1 MKNSVAALLLL
12 LVVIAA
18 SCNNNAN
25 KGRDVDPKK
34 EADSLLEFMKVD
46 VNEAFNREPVQQ
58 ALYMLDS
65 ITPIAEANGD
75 AMLINN
81 LLRFK
86 GTYYSNR
93 DQYDSAK
100 KYILL
105 ALTHA
110 EQTDTSR
117 KQVYASKMMLANIFK
132 KEMKLDTALL
142 YAREAYAFSKE
153 NDTAIYPVTCLRLA
167 EIYTAIGDVEMNGK
181 YLLEG
186 FEHATNKRLRR
197 VIASNISRYYDNI
210 KQYDSALI
218 FFQRNVLPDTALFGP
233 SNYGDI
239 LQNYGVLL
247 QKKGNMAQAIQMYE
261 RALNHYRNHDGDKQ
275 SFSLLYFNIADG
287 YRKMK
292 DYKQSNIFLDSSI
305 ANMAQPINL
314 DDLSNSLKNKSSNYF
329 HLGDYKNAYL
339 LKDSA
344 FMVYENYVDSSFMVQ
359 ARELET
365 QYQVKA
371 KDNEIQ
377 ALNAANESVRKI
389 SALQQILLVV
399 SGIILIL
406 LIAFAILIYRRRG
419 LKERLKQTELEQQL
433 LRSQMEPHFIFNT
446 LSTLQSLIRNDERG
460 KSVKYLNQF
469 ARLLRLNLENSRAS
483 FVLLTREV
491 EALQNYLS
499 LQLMRFETVFE
510 YQLEVY
516 EDYEDDE
523 VYIPPMLIQ
532 PFVENAIQYGVQN
545 LDAKGLLRI
554 AIQKQENIIKCT
566 IEDNG
571 KGLQQDKIAVGKQSL
586 STEIIKERLEILS
599 RKTGT
604 KASLSV
610 VDKASVG
617 RGQGVIVELCIPY
630 KTSAE

>member
-1 MKNSVAALLLL
+1 MKNFIAALLLL
-12 LVVIAA
+12 LIAGIT
-18 SCNNNAN
+18 SCNNKASEAR
-25 KGRDVDPKK
+25 KVDPKQ
-34 EADSLLEFMKVD
+34 EADSLLEFMKVE
-46 VNEAFNREPVQQ
+46 VNEAFNREPLDG
-58 ALYMLDS
+58 ALHLLDS
-65 ITPIAEANGD
+65 ITPIAEQNGD
-75 AMLINN
+75 LMLMNN

-86 GTYYSNR
+86 GTYYTNR

-100 KYILL
+100 KYIQQ

-110 EQTDTSR
+110 EQTDTTK
-117 KQVYASKMMLANIFK
+117 KQVYAAKMMLANIFR
-132 KEMKLDTALL
+132 KEMKLDTALQ
-142 YAREAYAFSKE
+142 YAREAYIFSKE
-153 NDTAIYPVTCLRLA
+153 HDTAIYPVTCLRLA
-167 EIYTAIGDVEMNGK
+167 EIYNAIGDIEMNGK
-181 YLLEG
+181 YLMEG

-197 VIASNISRYYDNI
+197 VIANNISRYYDNI

-218 FFQRNVLPDTALFGP
+218 FFQQNVLPDTALFGP

-239 LQNYGVLL
+239 IQNYGVLL
-247 QKKGNMAQAIQMYE
+247 QKKGDMSTAITMYE
-261 RALNHYRNHDGDKQ
+261 RALNHYRTHDRDPQ
-275 SFSLLYFNIADG
+275 SFYLLYFNIADA

-292 DYKQSNIFLDSSI
+292 DYRRSTVFLDSSI
-305 ANMAQPINL
+305 ANMRQPVNL
-314 DDLSNSLKNKSSNYF
+314 DDLSNALKNKSDNYF
-329 HLGDYKNAYL
+329 HLGDYKNAYFF
-339 LKDSA
+339 KDSA
-344 FMVYENYVDSSFMVQ
+344 FTVYENYVDSSFIVQ

-389 SALQQILLVV
+389 SALQQTLLLV

-406 LIAFAILIYRRRG
+406 LIAFAILLYRRRG

-446 LSTLQSLIRNDERG
+446 LSTLQSLIRTDERS

-499 LQLMRFETVFE
+499 LQFMRFETIFE
-510 YQLEVY
+510 YEMVVY
-516 EDYEDDE
+516 EDYEEDE

-545 LDAKGLLRI
+545 LEEKGTLHISIEKKKGVIR
-554 AIQKQENIIKCT
+554 CVV
-566 IEDNG
+566 EDNG
-571 KGLQQDKIAVGKQSL
+571 NGLQQEKISAGKQSL

-599 RKTGT
+599 RKTGK
-604 KASLSV
+604 KASLNII
-610 VDKASVG
+610 DKASAG
-617 RGQGVIVELCIPY
+617 NGQGVLVELCIPY
-630 KTSAE
+630 ATSAE